1 MSLFGQPGSQYD
13 FSKIDV
19 AQLKDRARE
28 LEEQQ
33 RGMKKK
39 VNPKVMNMI
48 DTWVLFPCPTLR
60 APNTNSL
67 FSSVEKREASLK
79 KMLGTVLK
87 DKEKIEQTIEEL
99 DRYKRDALKKT
110 WERVNG

>member
-28 LEEQQ
+28 LEEHQ

-48 DTWVLFPCPTLR
+48 DTWVLFPGPPLG
-60 APNTNSL
+60 APNTDSL
-67 FSSVEKREASLK
+67 FYFPASRNAKR
-79 KMLGTVLK
+79 
-87 DKEKIEQTIEEL
+87 
-99 DRYKRDALKKT
+99 ALK
-110 WERVNG
+110 RCSGLC